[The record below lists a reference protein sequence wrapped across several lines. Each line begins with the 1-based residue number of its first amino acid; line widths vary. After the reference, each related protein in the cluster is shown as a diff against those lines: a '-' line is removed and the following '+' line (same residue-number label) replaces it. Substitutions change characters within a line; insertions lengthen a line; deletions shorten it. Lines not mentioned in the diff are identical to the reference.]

1 MRAELAHTLAIAGKK
16 DEAERI
22 LAELKQMATER
33 YISAYSIALVYSGLG
48 NKDETFNTLERAL
61 QDRADYLVFLKVDP
75 RFDWLHRDPRFAS
88 LLERVGLR

>member
-1 MRAELAHTLAIAGKK
+1 MAGKK
-16 DEAERI
+16 DEAEKI
-22 LAELKQMATER
+22 LAELKQLGTER

-48 NKDETFNTLERAL
+48 NKDETFNSLDRAF

-75 RFDWLHRDPRFAS
+75 RFDWLHKDARFAS